1 MPAFPSRLTFAL
13 LVGAVLFGAGRL
25 AADEDTASVAGVVV
39 LEGRPLAGARVI
51 FHLDDGQFVGGK
63 TDDNGKYKI
72 TRVPTGSYK
81 ITVEMPPGSKT
92 RLPDKYSLEDRA
104 VLSAQV
110 KKGANDLNLEVTS
123 K

>member
-1 MPAFPSRLTFAL
+1 MRAFNSSFAIAM
-13 LVGAVLFGAGRL
+13 LVPIVLFTPGRL

-39 LEGRPLAGARVI
+39 LDGKPLAGVRVI
-51 FHLDDGQFVGGK
+51 FHVGDGQFVGGK

-92 RLPDKYSLEDRA
+92 RLPDKYSVEDRA
-104 VLSAQV
+104 VMSAQV